1 VEASVTYIDLDEQT
15 VGSEHICCA
24 ISDKKCAAGYEGKR
38 RWLAREFGEGYVF
51 RRLDERAKVFIE
63 YGPAENAW
71 MPVTAPGYLALGCFW
86 VSGRYKGQGHGKAL
100 LESVAD
106 DAGRQGKAG
115 LVAVV
120 GTRKFHF
127 MSDGKWLLGQGFE
140 VRETLTSGFSLISL
154 ELGEQDGSVSSGA
167 PAFNDSVRSGRCPEE
182 RGCVAYYSDRC
193 PYAEYYVT
201 QVLPETCGG
210 RDLRLTTIKLESREQ
225 AQAAPTPATVF
236 SLFLDGRFVTTDL
249 SVCLDGRFD
258 RIAGH

>member
-1 VEASVTYIDLDEQT
+1 VEDSVTYIDLTEQT

-63 YGPAENAW
+63 YGPAESAW
-71 MPVTAPGYLALGCFW
+71 LPVAAPGYLALGCFW
-86 VSGRYKGQGHGKAL
+86 VSGRYKGHGHGKAL
-100 LESVAD
+100 LQSVVD
-106 DAGRQGKAG
+106 DARRQGKSG
-115 LVAVV
+115 LVTVV
-120 GTRKFHF
+120 GTRKYHF
-127 MSDGKWLLGQGFE
+127 MSDGKWLLGHGLE
-140 VRETLTSGFSLISL
+140 VRETLPSGFSLISL
-154 ELGEQDGSVSSGA
+154 ELGERDGA
-167 PAFNDSVRSGRCPEE
+167 PAFNDSVRSGRCREE

-201 QVLPETCGG
+201 QVLPETCAG
-210 RDLRLTTIKLESREQ
+210 RDLVLTTVKLESLEQ

-249 SVCLDGRFD
+249 SVCLDSRFD
-258 RIAGH
+258 RITGR